1 MKKRTQE
8 RLFTP
13 VIGRV
18 AVLNEYVLRKRG
30 KAKKVVQY
38 NYIDDMV
45 KQCFLLFKYAM
56 RQLSGKDYV
65 KRSVEL
71 CEEIQCS
78 AYLIARL
85 GGFTAE
91 ECARIDVSVDEI
103 LDEISNA
110 AKSQEG
116 QNHHTKNDE

>member
-1 MKKRTQE
+1 MRSRTRK

-18 AVLNEYVLRKRG
+18 AILSEYVLRKRG
-30 KAKKVVQY
+30 KAKKVVRY
-38 NYIDDMV
+38 NYVDDML

-85 GGFTAE
+85 GGYTKE
-91 ECARIDVSVDEI
+91 ECATIDVFVDEI
-103 LDEISNA
+103 LDEIEKIA
-110 AKSQEG
+110 MSQKQPESSQG
-116 QNHHTKNDE
+116 V

>member
-1 MKKRTQE
+1 M
-8 RLFTP
+8 
-13 VIGRV
+13 IGRV
-18 AVLNEYVLRKRG
+18 AILNEYVLRKRG
-30 KAKKVVQY
+30 KAKKVIQY

-65 KRSVEL
+65 KRSTEL

-85 GGFTAE
+85 GGFTKD
-91 ECARIDVSVDEI
+91 ECATIDVYVDEI
-103 LDEISNA
+103 LDDIDNA
-110 AKSQEG
+110 SKSMKQPESSQG
-116 QNHHTKNDE
+116 E

>member
-1 MKKRTQE
+1 MHQRTRK

-13 VIGRV
+13 IIGRV
-18 AVLNEYVLRKRG
+18 AILNEYVLRKRG
-30 KAKKVVQY
+30 AAKKVIQY
-38 NYIDDMV
+38 NYVDDML

-65 KRSVEL
+65 KRSIEL

-85 GGFTAE
+85 GGFTKE
-91 ECARIDVSVDEI
+91 ECATIDVCVDEI
-103 LDEISNA
+103 LDEIVNA
-110 AKSQEG
+110 AKSQKQPESSQG
-116 QNHHTKNDE
+116 V